1 MPSNNNTKRN
11 ILIYLSLAGI
21 LTLFAL
27 FYTNRFI
34 KKENHERITKNF
46 EKVLHHKEAIT
57 DQYLYDLENDL
68 LKNGFDSIFYD
79 EEHLEFLNQNGIVII
94 IYENDRLAYWSNN
107 TIPVFDYFEP
117 NEFSSNFQFNGNS
130 WNEIKTHSFSDYK
143 LIGLIKIKNKYN
155 FENEY
160 LRNEFHEDFNIPN
173 EVEIIANS
181 EAEFKII
188 DKEGSYL
195 FSFSFP
201 PKFQPYESDIVFLT
215 VIYLLIFIFIIAATY
230 NAYIKINE
238 FFNWKYL
245 LLIGFIVDILILRF
259 LIFYFEIPTILY
271 ASKLFSPA
279 LFANSLLIPS
289 LGDFLVNSI
298 VLLAISFV
306 IHQRINIR
314 RVKFVYG
321 PIKNVLIFSILL
333 IILFFLFLG
342 STYLLDSL
350 IIDSNISFNLNAVSN
365 IDKYSIIGFSIFGIV
380 ILSFVFLTFK
390 LSQAITKFTDS
401 TNKFLFTIVLIHI
414 ALFAVCFYFLK
425 CNSLFL
431 IFQFFYIL
439 SYWIIKKSGT
449 VNIRFSS
456 TVFFIIFFSIYST
469 YILYSCNFFTERE
482 SRKIIAHKLAEDKD
496 PELEYIFSEISKRI
510 KSDTVLSGMIK
521 EYMYG
526 MNDNSLKI
534 NEYIRKNHFAGY
546 WKKYDLLFTICDSSR
561 ILDIQPENYL
571 MNCYD
576 YFQAKI
582 ENYGQETDCENLYYL
597 KSESENEK
605 YLGVLDFSNPDFSL
619 KMYVEIFSK
628 FIPKGLGYP
637 ELLIDAG
644 SKKSND
650 WSKYSWAK
658 YVDGKLIY
666 HFGKYFY
673 SINLSNYG
681 NNFDPDGFFNRNG
694 YNHFYYPAEDNTVL
708 ILSNKNPGFLNIVAP
723 FSYIFIFYGILVF
736 LIFLI
741 LRSPIEIKLF
751 EFNFRK
757 RLQLFITSLILISFF
772 FIGIGSLFYII
783 SLNDNKNNDILSEK
797 PHSVLIE
804 LEHKLA
810 DMENLTPEMEPY
822 LSGLLYK
829 FSLVFFSDINL
840 YDLEGTLLATSRPE
854 IFNKELVSNKMN
866 SLAFNYMS
874 NYQKSLFMQNE
885 SIGEYQY
892 LSAYLPF
899 RNEQSNLI
907 AFLNLPYFAKQDEL
921 TNEISTYLV
930 AFINIYVILIAFAI
944 FIALI
949 ISNYITKPLQLIKDK
964 ISRLKLG
971 RTNEKIEW
979 SKNDE
984 IGSLVIEYNRMVDE
998 LANSAEMLAK
1008 SERESAWRE
1017 MAKQIAHEIKNPLT
1031 PMKLSVQYLQKA
1043 WDDKAPDWDKRLK
1056 RFTQT
1061 IVEQIESLS
1070 IIASE
1075 FSDFA
1080 KMPKSKFAKTDI
1092 VEVIKNSIGLFK
1104 NATQISIKL
1113 HSSENLFVFADREQ
1127 LLRVFN
1133 NLIKNAIQA
1142 IVDPPNGIIEITV
1155 EHEMELVVITFKD
1168 NGKGIPKAQRE
1179 KVFYPN
1185 FTTKSGGMG
1194 LGLAMVKNIIQNAGG
1209 EITFESEEKVGTTF
1223 IVALPIYDLKAKQ

>member
-1 MPSNNNTKRN
+1 M
-11 ILIYLSLAGI
+11 LLAGLVI
-21 LTLFAL
+21 LFAL
-27 FYTNRFI
+27 FYSNRYI
-34 KKENHERITKNF
+34 KKENHERITQHF
-46 EKVLHHKEAIT
+46 QKVLHNKEKIT
-57 DQYLYDLENDL
+57 DQLLIDLEDEL
-68 LKNGFDSIFYD
+68 LNKGYDSSFYD
-79 EEHLEFLNQNGIVII
+79 EEQIQLLKNNGIILL
-94 IYENDRLAYWSNN
+94 IYENNKLAYWSDNS
-107 TIPVFDYFEP
+107 IPVIEYFETTEFEEKVKFYG
-117 NEFSSNFQFNGNS
+117 NGWYEVQTREFSNL
-130 WNEIKTHSFSDYK
+130 I
-143 LIGLIKIKNKYN
+143 LIGLSRIKNEYN

-160 LRNEFHEDFNIPN
+160 LRNEFQTDYKIPK
-173 EVEIIANS
+173 EVEILFDPDADNKV
-181 EAEFKII
+181 F
-188 DKEGSYL
+188 DREGDYL
-195 FSFSFP
+195 FTLSYPAQFEP
-201 PKFQPYESDIVFLT
+201 HESDIVFLT
-215 VIYLLIFIFIIAATY
+215 LIYLLAFVFIIVATY
-230 NAYIKINE
+230 SAYLKILA
-238 FFNWKYL
+238 FYKWKYL
-245 LLIGFIVDILILRF
+245 LLIGFIVDILIIRF
-259 LIFYFEIPTILY
+259 LIFYFELPSILY

-279 LFANSLLIPS
+279 LFANSMLLPS
-289 LGDFLVNSI
+289 LGDFIVNAI
-298 VLLAISFV
+298 VLLVISFV
-306 IHQRINIR
+306 IYKSINIR
-314 RVKFVYG
+314 RVNFIYSK
-321 PIKNVLIFSILL
+321 IKNILL
-333 IILFFLFLG
+333 FSSLITLLFLLFLG
-342 STYLLDSL
+342 TTYLLDSL
-350 IIDSNISFNLNAVSN
+350 IIDSDISFNLNSISG
-365 IDKYSIIGFSIFGIV
+365 IDQYSIIGFFIFGLL
-380 ILSFVFLTFK
+380 ILSFVFLTINIAQIVIK
-390 LSQAITKFTDS
+390 YTDS
-401 TNKFLFTIVLIHI
+401 TKKFIFALAMIHI
-414 ALFAVCFYFLK
+414 VFFIICFFLLK
-425 CNSLFL
+425 CNTIFLVFLFIY
-431 IFQFFYIL
+431 IFTF
-439 SYWIIKKSGT
+439 WIIKKSST

-469 YILYSCNFFTERE
+469 YILYQCNLFNEHE

-496 PELEYIFSEISKRI
+496 PELEYIFSSIRNSVET
-510 KSDTVLSGMIK
+510 DTVLNQMIT

-526 MNDNSLKI
+526 TIDNSPEIADYLR
-534 NEYIRKNHFAGY
+534 NNHFTGY
-546 WKKYDLLFTICDSSR
+546 WKKYDLLFTVCDSSR
-561 ILDIQPENYL
+561 TLDIQPENYL
-571 MNCYD
+571 INCYD

-582 ENYGQETDCENLYYL
+582 NDYGFETDCEDLYYL
-597 KSESENEK
+597 RSEAENEK
-605 YLGVLDFSNPDFSL
+605 YLGMLDFSRSEYSL
-619 KMYVEIFSK
+619 KIYVEIFSK

-637 ELLIDAG
+637 ELLVDAS

-666 HFGKYFY
+666 RFGKYFY

-681 NNFDPDGFFNRNG
+681 NQFDQDGFFDRNG
-694 YNHFYYPAEDNTVL
+694 YNHFYYPTDNNTTL
-708 ILSNKNPGFLNIVAP
+708 ILSNKNPGLLNIVAP
-723 FSYIFIFYGILVF
+723 FSYVFIFYGILVF

-741 LRSPIEIKLF
+741 LRSPFEIKLG

-772 FIGIGSLFYII
+772 FVGISSMFYII

-797 PHSVLIE
+797 THSVLIE

-840 YDLEGTLLATSRPE
+840 YDLEGTLLATSRSE
-854 IFNKELVSNKMN
+854 IFNKQLISNKMN
-866 SLAFNYMS
+866 SLAFNYMG
-874 NYQKSLFMQNE
+874 NYRKSLFMQNE
-885 SIGEYQY
+885 SIGEYDY

-899 RNEQSNLI
+899 RNEQNNLI
-907 AFLNLPYFAKQDEL
+907 AYLNLPYFAKQDEL

-949 ISNYITKPLQLIKDK
+949 ISNYITKPLQIIKEK

-984 IGSLVIEYNRMVDE
+984 IGSLVLEYNRMVDE
-998 LANSAEMLAK
+998 LSNSAELLAK

-1043 WDDKAPDWDKRLK
+1043 WDDKTPDWDKRLK
-1056 RFTQT
+1056 LFTQT

-1070 IIASE
+1070 IIATE

-1080 KMPKSKFAKTDI
+1080 KMPKSKFEKTEI

-1104 NATQISIKL
+1104 NATPINIEL
-1113 HSSENLFVFADREQ
+1113 NYSENHYVLADREQ

-1142 IVDPPNGIIEITV
+1142 IPYPENGLIEI
-1155 EHEMELVVITFKD
+1155 ELEQDLNIVVITFKD
-1168 NGKGIPKAQRE
+1168 NGKGIPKEQRE

-1209 EITFESEEKVGTTF
+1209 EITFESEENIGTTF
-1223 IVALPIYDLKAKQ
+1223 IVALPSYNHDSTQ